1 MRHYLSWTC
10 WDIVTQVP
18 LKCSCT
24 WVVCQKWSPSI
35 TSPTKSLFSIIQK
48 CYLEF
53 RNVKL
58 MTFIHPPPSPTC
70 SFYHTFCT
78 SSAQAVN
85 QEQFSSYLEEIV
97 SGKSGDHRAD
107 ISCANFK
114 CQVWRVNNVQWRVI
128 LSTLKFNFKGPVYC
142 TVDMSVPYLVR
153 YLPRWNCRWTK
164 FPDADIFGI
173 SSIY

>member
-1 MRHYLSWTC
+1 MKSIYYL
-10 WDIVTQVP
+10 P
-18 LKCSCT
+18 P
-24 WVVCQKWSPSI
+24 QKASP
-35 TSPTKSLFSIIQK
+35 FIQK
-48 CYLEF
+48 CYLEY
-53 RNVKL
+53 RIL
-58 MTFIHPPPSPTC
+58 MTFINLKDFNPPFPTC